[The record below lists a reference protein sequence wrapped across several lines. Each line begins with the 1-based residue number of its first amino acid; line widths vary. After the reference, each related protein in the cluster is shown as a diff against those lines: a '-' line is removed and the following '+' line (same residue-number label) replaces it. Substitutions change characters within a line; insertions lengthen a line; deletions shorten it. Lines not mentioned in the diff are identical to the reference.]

1 MSIDKSKLPAP
12 VRAMM
17 EALEAKG
24 VKVHLAEIKIDG
36 IELATAEHMGGEKF
50 TLLNDEPPPSAATG
64 TNSQTSSPAS
74 TDEDEDDDGPQ
85 QFVETLVEIMKEGL
99 QSLHNHLCPR
109 IKTLEREA
117 RDARRD
123 IDELKARIAVKN

>member
-1 MSIDKSKLPAP
+1 MAFDKSKLPAP

-17 EALEAKG
+17 EALEARG
-24 VKVHLAEIKIDG
+24 VKVHVAEIKIDG
-36 IELATAEHMGGEKF
+36 ELATAEHMGGEKF
-50 TLLNDEPPPSAATG
+50 TLLNDPPPSDPATQ
-64 TNSQTSSPAS
+64 QTTSEDSSTVS
-74 TDEDEDDDGPQ
+74 DDEGKE
-85 QFVETLVEIMKEGL
+85 FVDTLVEIVKDGL

-123 IDELKARIAVKN
+123 IDELKRQLAARTAG